1 MTSEDW
7 AARWRDGRTGFHEG
21 RPNELLQRHVG
32 ALRGARR
39 ILVPLC
45 GKAVDLKFLADQ
57 GHEVVGVE
65 LVEDA
70 VVAFFAEHGL
80 TPATHRRGPLT
91 LYEAGAITLVVGDFF
106 AVTNDV
112 VGALDGFYD
121 RAAMI
126 ALPPDVRTRYVQ
138 HLRSLTA
145 GPGIVISFD
154 YPQELMAG
162 PPFSVS
168 EADVRAHYDGRQVDL
183 LEAHMI
189 THQRIQSTA
198 KESCLLVR
206 A

>member
-1 MTSEDW
+1 MSEDW
-7 AARWRDGRTGFHEG
+7 AARWREGRTGFHEG

-39 ILVPLC
+39 VLVPLC
-45 GKAVDLKFLADQ
+45 GKAVDLRFLADQ

-80 TPATHRRGPLT
+80 APTKRQRGPLT
-91 LYEAGAITLVVGDFF
+91 LYQSGAITLIAGDFF
-106 AVTNDV
+106 AVTRDDA
-112 VGALDGFYD
+112 GAPDAFYD

-126 ALPPDVRTRYVQ
+126 ALPPDLRRRYVA
-138 HLRSLTA
+138 HLRALTA
-145 GPGIVISFD
+145 GPGIVISFE

-168 EADVRAHYDGRQVDL
+168 EADVRAHYDSRQVEL
-183 LEAHMI
+183 LE
-189 THQRIQSTA
+189 THTIEHRRIQSTA
-198 KESCLLVR
+198 QESCLLVR